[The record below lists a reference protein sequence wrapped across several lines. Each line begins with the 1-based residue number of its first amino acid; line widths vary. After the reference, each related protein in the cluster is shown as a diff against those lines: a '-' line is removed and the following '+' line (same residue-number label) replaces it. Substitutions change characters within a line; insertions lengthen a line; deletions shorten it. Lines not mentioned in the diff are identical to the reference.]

1 MNYNLLTSSD
11 LNAAQIT
18 SEVTEQVVTKTNRWI
33 SFWNE
38 HVPDLISFGV
48 EIGFSLL
55 IFFVGRFLIRWIRR
69 IVRRS
74 IERSS
79 ADTGVE
85 QFIDSLLKF
94 LLYTLLLFI
103 IIQNLGVPS
112 TSIAAVIASAG
123 VAVSLALQE
132 SLSNLAGGIQILLL
146 KPFVV
151 GDYIREDNKGN
162 EGTVE
167 EIHIFYTRLSTIDK
181 KVIIL
186 PNGLLA
192 NNSLTNV
199 TSNDFRL
206 LELPRSESP
215 IQRILRKPKRFWSGF
230 FGKEPRILTEEE
242 HVVFVNDLAGQRRDP
257 RPPGPGE
264 NRKLLAH
271 PLEAFRGDQAHFRC
285 GRNRDPLSA
294 DGYTHAVA
302 GAVCQW
308 HTFSTDRSGAETLH
322 ELLCSGAICRYVSS

>member
-199 TSNDFRL
+199 TSNDIRL
-206 LELPRSESP
+206 LELKVGISYSAD
-215 IQRILRKPKRFWSGF
+215 LKKAKAFWSSFSARSRGSSH
-230 FGKEPRILTEEE
+230 RRSMWSLWMTSLT
-242 HVVFVNDLAGQRRDP
+242 VP
-257 RPPGPGE
+257 
-264 NRKLLAH
+264 
-271 PLEAFRGDQAHFRC
+271 
-285 GRNRDPLSA
+285 
-294 DGYTHAVA
+294 
-302 GAVCQW
+302 
-308 HTFSTDRSGAETLH
+308 
-322 ELLCSGAICRYVSS
+322 

>member
-123 VAVSLALQE
+123 VAVSPGSSGESVKSSRRHPDPAFKIP
-132 SLSNLAGGIQILLL
+132 SLSVTTSG
-146 KPFVV
+146 K
-151 GDYIREDNKGN
+151 
-162 EGTVE
+162 
-167 EIHIFYTRLSTIDK
+167 TIK
-181 KVIIL
+181 EMK
-186 PNGLLA
+186 
-192 NNSLTNV
+192 
-199 TSNDFRL
+199 
-206 LELPRSESP
+206 EL
-215 IQRILRKPKRFWSGF
+215 
-230 FGKEPRILTEEE
+230 
-242 HVVFVNDLAGQRRDP
+242 
-257 RPPGPGE
+257 
-264 NRKLLAH
+264 
-271 PLEAFRGDQAHFRC
+271 
-285 GRNRDPLSA
+285 
-294 DGYTHAVA
+294 
-302 GAVCQW
+302 
-308 HTFSTDRSGAETLH
+308 
-322 ELLCSGAICRYVSS
+322 

>member
-167 EIHIFYTRLSTIDK
+167 AVSYTHLNPE
-181 KVIIL
+181 L
-186 PNGLLA
+186 AGLL
-192 NNSLTNV
+192 
-199 TSNDFRL
+199 
-206 LELPRSESP
+206 
-215 IQRILRKPKRFWSGF
+215 I
-230 FGKEPRILTEEE
+230 
-242 HVVFVNDLAGQRRDP
+242 
-257 RPPGPGE
+257 
-264 NRKLLAH
+264 
-271 PLEAFRGDQAHFRC
+271 
-285 GRNRDPLSA
+285 
-294 DGYTHAVA
+294 
-302 GAVCQW
+302 GA
-308 HTFSTDRSGAETLH
+308 
-322 ELLCSGAICRYVSS
+322 

>member
-199 TSNDFRL
+199 TSNDIRL
-206 LELPRSESP
+206 LELKVGISYSADLKKAKA
-215 IQRILRKPKRFWSGF
+215 ILEQLLC
-230 FGKEPRILTEEE
+230 KEPRILTQEE
-242 HVVFVNDLAGQRRDP
+242 HVVFVDDLADSAVTGSS
-257 RPPGPGE
+257 GSGK

-271 PLEAFRGDQAHFRC
+271 PLEASGGYQAHLRC
-285 GRNRDPLSA
+285 ERDRDPLSSA
-294 DGYTHAVA
+294 GCTHE
-302 GAVCQW
+302 GRQ
-308 HTFSTDRSGAETLH
+308 RSLPPLTHLH
-322 ELLCSGAICRYVSS
+322 ESLAKNHKIQYNVMSRKSYKKGW

>member
-162 EGTVE
+162 EGYVYRNDYHTTNSYYPAWIKEDQITFHGSRLKDNTVNE
-167 EIHIFYTRLSTIDK
+167 PHENMPEHWVGYCYAWGYADNH
-181 KVIIL
+181 
-186 PNGLLA
+186 PNGEEQCKFKIDWAVDKNGNPVVLDGIDFVRIYTA
-192 NNSLTNV
+192 VNQNSGWMGEIST
-199 TSNDFRL
+199 
-206 LELPRSESP
+206 ELQAVE
-215 IQRILRKPKRFWSGF
+215 
-230 FGKEPRILTEEE
+230 
-242 HVVFVNDLAGQRRDP
+242 DL
-257 RPPGPGE
+257 
-264 NRKLLAH
+264 
-271 PLEAFRGDQAHFRC
+271 HFKK
-285 GRNRDPLSA
+285 
-294 DGYTHAVA
+294 
-302 GAVCQW
+302 
-308 HTFSTDRSGAETLH
+308 
-322 ELLCSGAICRYVSS
+322 

>member
-199 TSNDFRL
+199 TSNDIRL
-206 LELPRSESP
+206 LELKVGISYSADLKKAKA
-215 IQRILRKPKRFWSGF
+215 ILEQLLC
-230 FGKEPRILTEEE
+230 KEPRILTQEE
-242 HVVFVNDLAGQRRDP
+242 HVVFVDDLADSAVILGLRAQVKT
-257 RPPGPGE
+257 E
-264 NRKLLAH
+264 NYWPTRWKLLEDIK
-271 PLEAFRGDQAHFRC
+271 L
-285 GRNRDPLSA
+285 
-294 DGYTHAVA
+294 
-302 GAVCQW
+302 
-308 HTFSTDRSGAETLH
+308 TFDAKGIEIPYPQLDVHMKESSGA
-322 ELLCSGAICRYVSS
+322 SRP